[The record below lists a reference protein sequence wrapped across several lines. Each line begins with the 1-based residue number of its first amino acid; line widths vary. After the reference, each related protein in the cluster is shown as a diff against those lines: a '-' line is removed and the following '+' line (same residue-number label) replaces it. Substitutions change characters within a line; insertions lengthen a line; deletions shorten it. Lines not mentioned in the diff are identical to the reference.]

1 MGNKIMQETTP
12 LVECSAFHRGMSVL
26 EASLRNTED
35 SETIISGLLKGAAE
49 FYGASRASVV
59 EADWDLGIG
68 VITYEWCKDGVPAQR
83 DMLQCLPMEKFPRW
97 RKALRA
103 NKPVVISDLQRLEN
117 VYPDEAAFFREY
129 GVTTLLAAPFS
140 KRINQGFIAVDDP
153 TRYTDDPVFL
163 FIASYAVVAEL
174 NEIKQQQS
182 LLAATKASKYNP
194 EDIHINFFGGM
205 EIISSKG
212 TLTGEDIKADQC
224 YLLLAYLILN
234 HKKNFSVDTLA
245 EIICPY
251 DELDSPYKVVN
262 NIVYRLRRTL
272 SVIGLDKLVIGKNG
286 TFQINPNFNIHTD
299 FDRFEDACIQLKT
312 EENPDM
318 RHSLYHS
325 AVDMYKGQLLP
336 RCEHELWLM
345 QLSMYYQSLY
355 LQITKG
361 YVRLKMECKDY
372 ILAQK
377 TAIDALRFDPK
388 DSELNMYAILAMGFQ
403 GHLSMAQTYYT
414 AAKPYAA
421 AVRYILTNEKYT
433 GDSLWQKTYTSHTL
447 PATRYKNTGEYE
459 QFYAMGTHPPII
471 SKEAFEQAQQLA
483 QKRKSTYGKKLRR
496 EPYPLSQKISC
507 GHCGSSYRRKEQVSS
522 AYWCCRKHDTSVKD
536 CPIAPVAEES
546 LYGAFCRLYYKLKH
560 QSIPILEQ
568 MLTSLQLIRNRKM
581 LWSPDIVALNKRISD
596 LSSQNQTLA
605 FLKQQGLVDP
615 DIFIAKTNELTKQLR
630 QVKLEKE
637 KLMDAESDMTA
648 LQTRD
653 LIDILEDGPEFL
665 DSFDAEL
672 FAELVEKIIIESNDS
687 VRFCLK
693 NGLELRESIERTVR

>member
-1 MGNKIMQETTP
+1 MSNEIMQETTP

-35 SETIISGLLKGAAE
+35 SEAIISGLLKGAAE

-103 NKPVVISDLQRLEN
+103 NKPVVISDLQRLEK

-163 FIASYAVVAEL
+163 FIASYAVVVEL

-194 EDIHINFFGGM
+194 EDNHINFFGG
-205 EIISSKG
+205 
-212 TLTGEDIKADQC
+212 T
-224 YLLLAYLILN
+224 
-234 HKKNFSVDTLA
+234 VDTLA

-345 QLSMYYQSLY
+345 QLSMYY
-355 LQITKG
+355 
-361 YVRLKMECKDY
+361 
-372 ILAQK
+372 
-377 TAIDALRFDPK
+377 
-388 DSELNMYAILAMGFQ
+388 
-403 GHLSMAQTYYT
+403 
-414 AAKPYAA
+414 
-421 AVRYILTNEKYT
+421 
-433 GDSLWQKTYTSHTL
+433 
-447 PATRYKNTGEYE
+447 
-459 QFYAMGTHPPII
+459 
-471 SKEAFEQAQQLA
+471 
-483 QKRKSTYGKKLRR
+483 
-496 EPYPLSQKISC
+496 
-507 GHCGSSYRRKEQVSS
+507 
-522 AYWCCRKHDTSVKD
+522 
-536 CPIAPVAEES
+536 
-546 LYGAFCRLYYKLKH
+546 
-560 QSIPILEQ
+560 
-568 MLTSLQLIRNRKM
+568 
-581 LWSPDIVALNKRISD
+581 
-596 LSSQNQTLA
+596 
-605 FLKQQGLVDP
+605 
-615 DIFIAKTNELTKQLR
+615 
-630 QVKLEKE
+630 
-637 KLMDAESDMTA
+637 
-648 LQTRD
+648 
-653 LIDILEDGPEFL
+653 
-665 DSFDAEL
+665 
-672 FAELVEKIIIESNDS
+672 
-687 VRFCLK
+687 
-693 NGLELRESIERTVR
+693 

>member
-163 FIASYAVVAEL
+163 FIASYAVVVEL

-251 DELDSPYKVVN
+251 DELDSPYKIVN

-286 TFQINPNFNIHTD
+286 TFQINPNFNISEFKNSIQGGLPAMKKKLFCIFGLILIVSAIAYFCHDRSVLPLDAENANYISFKIYPQNEPNYMVTNDDRMKEIVRAINELDVQETTD
-299 FDRFEDACIQLKT
+299 QVDRMPDSFYYFWIQISGKDIPVELDEDTISINNERYQADTSDLR
-312 EENPDM
+312 E
-318 RHSLYHS
+318 
-325 AVDMYKGQLLP
+325 LL
-336 RCEHELWLM
+336 
-345 QLSMYYQSLY
+345 
-355 LQITKG
+355 
-361 YVRLKMECKDY
+361 D
-372 ILAQK
+372 
-377 TAIDALRFDPK
+377 
-388 DSELNMYAILAMGFQ
+388 
-403 GHLSMAQTYYT
+403 
-414 AAKPYAA
+414 
-421 AVRYILTNEKYT
+421 
-433 GDSLWQKTYTSHTL
+433 KTY
-447 PATRYKNTGEYE
+447 
-459 QFYAMGTHPPII
+459 
-471 SKEAFEQAQQLA
+471 
-483 QKRKSTYGKKLRR
+483 
-496 EPYPLSQKISC
+496 
-507 GHCGSSYRRKEQVSS
+507 
-522 AYWCCRKHDTSVKD
+522 
-536 CPIAPVAEES
+536 
-546 LYGAFCRLYYKLKH
+546 
-560 QSIPILEQ
+560 
-568 MLTSLQLIRNRKM
+568 
-581 LWSPDIVALNKRISD
+581 
-596 LSSQNQTLA
+596 
-605 FLKQQGLVDP
+605 
-615 DIFIAKTNELTKQLR
+615 
-630 QVKLEKE
+630 
-637 KLMDAESDMTA
+637 
-648 LQTRD
+648 RD
-653 LIDILEDGPEFL
+653 VMSGVID
-665 DSFDAEL
+665 
-672 FAELVEKIIIESNDS
+672 
-687 VRFCLK
+687 
-693 NGLELRESIERTVR
+693 

>member
-1 MGNKIMQETTP
+1 MSSEIMQETTP

-35 SETIISGLLKGAAE
+35 SDAIISGLLKGAAE

-103 NKPVVISDLQRLEN
+103 NKPVVISDLQRLEK

-163 FIASYAVVAEL
+163 FIASYAVVVEL

-286 TFQINPNFNIHTD
+286 TFQINPNFNIHSLIRQITD
-299 FDRFEDACIQLKT
+299 AMETEIIPFPGGMMSLGDIERRLRELEQQFQTLLEKAADDPAAYGGQFKEILEEQTLLKERRSGILADNNEQAKANQRIMDAAQTLENASPYIT
-312 EENPDM
+312 EWDE
-318 RHSLYHS
+318 S
-325 AVDMYKGQLLP
+325 AVRQLVETVKILSKDEVAVTLKGGI
-336 RCEHELWLM
+336 EL
-345 QLSMYYQSLY
+345 
-355 LQITKG
+355 
-361 YVRLKMECKDY
+361 C
-372 ILAQK
+372 
-377 TAIDALRFDPK
+377 
-388 DSELNMYAILAMGFQ
+388 
-403 GHLSMAQTYYT
+403 
-414 AAKPYAA
+414 
-421 AVRYILTNEKYT
+421 
-433 GDSLWQKTYTSHTL
+433 
-447 PATRYKNTGEYE
+447 
-459 QFYAMGTHPPII
+459 
-471 SKEAFEQAQQLA
+471 
-483 QKRKSTYGKKLRR
+483 
-496 EPYPLSQKISC
+496 QKIM
-507 GHCGSSYRRKEQVSS
+507 Y
-522 AYWCCRKHDTSVKD
+522 
-536 CPIAPVAEES
+536 
-546 LYGAFCRLYYKLKH
+546 
-560 QSIPILEQ
+560 
-568 MLTSLQLIRNRKM
+568 
-581 LWSPDIVALNKRISD
+581 
-596 LSSQNQTLA
+596 
-605 FLKQQGLVDP
+605 
-615 DIFIAKTNELTKQLR
+615 
-630 QVKLEKE
+630 
-637 KLMDAESDMTA
+637 
-648 LQTRD
+648 
-653 LIDILEDGPEFL
+653 
-665 DSFDAEL
+665 
-672 FAELVEKIIIESNDS
+672 
-687 VRFCLK
+687 
-693 NGLELRESIERTVR
+693 

>member
-1 MGNKIMQETTP
+1 MSNEIMQENIP
-12 LVECSAFHRGMSVL
+12 FVECSAFHRGMSVL

-35 SETIISGLLKGAAE
+35 SEAIISGLLKGAAE

-103 NKPVVISDLQRLEN
+103 NKPVVISDLQRLEK

-163 FIASYAVVAEL
+163 FIASYAVVVEL

-234 HKKNFSVDTLA
+234 HKKNFTVDTLA

-325 AVDMYKGQLLP
+325 AVDMYKGQLKERPDVLEVLKKSDRKMKYMEVDLKSEQRRKNAENGAESYVP
-336 RCEHELWLM
+336 SKEDSLERLVYSAKCQFADDAEGVEDAVIKKDDLCRLRAALD
-345 QLSMYYQSLY
+345 QLSEEERALIHALFFDECSERELEEMMGIHRMTIHNRKIRI
-355 LQITKG
+355 LQ
-361 YVRLKMECKDY
+361 
-372 ILAQK
+372 
-377 TAIDALRFDPK
+377 
-388 DSELNMYAILAMGFQ
+388 
-403 GHLSMAQTYYT
+403 
-414 AAKPYAA
+414 
-421 AVRYILTNEKYT
+421 
-433 GDSLWQKTYTSHTL
+433 
-447 PATRYKNTGEYE
+447 
-459 QFYAMGTHPPII
+459 
-471 SKEAFEQAQQLA
+471 
-483 QKRKSTYGKKLRR
+483 
-496 EPYPLSQKISC
+496 
-507 GHCGSSYRRKEQVSS
+507 
-522 AYWCCRKHDTSVKD
+522 
-536 CPIAPVAEES
+536 
-546 LYGAFCRLYYKLKH
+546 KLK
-560 QSIPILEQ
+560 
-568 MLTSLQLIRNRKM
+568 KM
-581 LWSPDIVALNKRISD
+581 LR
-596 LSSQNQTLA
+596 
-605 FLKQQGLVDP
+605 
-615 DIFIAKTNELTKQLR
+615 
-630 QVKLEKE
+630 
-637 KLMDAESDMTA
+637 
-648 LQTRD
+648 
-653 LIDILEDGPEFL
+653 
-665 DSFDAEL
+665 
-672 FAELVEKIIIESNDS
+672 
-687 VRFCLK
+687 
-693 NGLELRESIERTVR
+693 

>member
-1 MGNKIMQETTP
+1 MSNEIMQENIP
-12 LVECSAFHRGMSVL
+12 FVECSAFHRGMSVL

-35 SETIISGLLKGAAE
+35 SEAIISGLLKGAAE

-103 NKPVVISDLQRLEN
+103 NKPVVISDLQRLEK

-163 FIASYAVVAEL
+163 FIASYAVVVEL

-234 HKKNFSVDTLA
+234 HKKNFTVDTLA

-403 GHLSMAQTYYT
+403 GNLSMAQTYYT
-414 AAKPYAA
+414 AAKPYASKYA
-421 AVRYILTNEKYT
+421 LSERLVCGECGTLYRRCTWTRNGEKRVVWRCVSRL
-433 GDSLWQKTYTSHTL
+433 D
-447 PATRYKNTGEYE
+447 
-459 QFYAMGTHPPII
+459 
-471 SKEAFEQAQQLA
+471 
-483 QKRKSTYGKKLRR
+483 YGKKYCHNSPTLDEAPLQQAILAVLNTAMADKNSLIRQITAAMETELIPFPGGTMSLGDIECRLRVLEQQFQTLLEKATDDPTAYGGQFKEILDEQTFLKEKR
-496 EPYPLSQKISC
+496 SVILANNNEQAKANQRIMDAAQTLENASPYITEWDESAVRQLVETVKILSKDEIAVTLKGGIEICQKIM
-507 GHCGSSYRRKEQVSS
+507 Y
-522 AYWCCRKHDTSVKD
+522 
-536 CPIAPVAEES
+536 
-546 LYGAFCRLYYKLKH
+546 
-560 QSIPILEQ
+560 
-568 MLTSLQLIRNRKM
+568 
-581 LWSPDIVALNKRISD
+581 
-596 LSSQNQTLA
+596 
-605 FLKQQGLVDP
+605 
-615 DIFIAKTNELTKQLR
+615 
-630 QVKLEKE
+630 
-637 KLMDAESDMTA
+637 
-648 LQTRD
+648 
-653 LIDILEDGPEFL
+653 
-665 DSFDAEL
+665 
-672 FAELVEKIIIESNDS
+672 
-687 VRFCLK
+687 
-693 NGLELRESIERTVR
+693 